1 MELEH
6 GLARHVC
13 PVVMGRIVLL
23 TSKKNS
29 YRFESTYFHTMHRIS
44 GRCKVQ
50 TFIII
55 S

>member
-23 TSKKNS
+23 TSKKTVIGLS
-29 YRFESTYFHTMHRIS
+29 QLIS
-44 GRCKVQ
+44 IQCIGYLAGVRYKHL
-50 TFIII
+50 
-55 S
+55 